1 MFYLNRQDSSGDL
14 EKTKADFKH
23 YFELKSELED
33 ATRQFKE
40 TGTSPLNAEQFESK
54 LKEMEALKAE
64 YPILDTGYGPDAKR
78 QIFQDLFTRI
88 FAVILIFITF
98 LFAGNWFVAP
108 SAISKIV
115 MFWDSGNGRYSF
127 TDKITL
133 TAKFPIMCW
142 LVLPAD
148 REEIDLKLDSSIQNY
163 VNRKLAIDSNY
174 FTWNSDIYLFN
185 PSLKEAHFIYDNNYI
200 GAKFDYI
207 LKKFVKS
214 CNNLRNQDTSYID
227 YDLKASV
234 CNHEM
239 TKFAIFTRV
248 HSQKTLDQ
256 FFKGNLFYAI
266 RKELES
272 YRPLPTRRDSIYVIR
287 PDEF

>member
-1 MFYLNRQDSSGDL
+1 MFFLKRTDYNSGL
-14 EKTKADFKH
+14 ENIDADFKH

-40 TGTSPLNAEQFESK
+40 TGSSPLNAAEFESK
-54 LKEMEALKAE
+54 LQEMEALKAK
-64 YPILDTGYGPDAKR
+64 YPMLDNPNISKR
-78 QIFQDLFTRI
+78 TIIQSAVGRFLAFVFIAIVLDLSFLWFIF
-88 FAVILIFITF
+88 
-98 LFAGNWFVAP
+98 P
-108 SAISKIV
+108 SAVSKICT
-115 MFWDSGNGRYSF
+115 FWDTSRGVYSI
-127 TDKITL
+127 TDKINL
-133 TAKFPIMCW
+133 TVKYPLLPW

-174 FTWNSDIYLFN
+174 FTWNSDTYLFN

-256 FFKGNLFYAI
+256 FFKGNLFYEI

-272 YRPLPTRRDSIYVIR
+272 YRPLPTWRDSIYVIK

>member
-1 MFYLNRQDSSGDL
+1 MFHLNRQDSTNDL

-98 LFAGNWFVAP
+98 LFAVNWFVAP

-148 REEIDLKLDSSIQNY
+148 REEIDLKLDSNIQNY
-163 VNRKLAIDSNY
+163 VNSKLAIDSNY

-256 FFKGNLFYAI
+256 FFKGNLFYEI

-272 YRPLPTRRDSIYVIR
+272 YRPLPTKRDSIYVIR

>member
-1 MFYLNRQDSSGDL
+1 MFHLNKQDSSGDL

-40 TGTSPLNAEQFESK
+40 TGSSPLNAEQFESK

-98 LFAGNWFVAP
+98 LFAVNWFAYP

-115 MFWDSGNGRYSF
+115 MFWDTSKGTYS
-127 TDKITL
+127 TADKIAL
-133 TAKFPIMCW
+133 TAKYPIMCW

-174 FTWNSDIYLFN
+174 FTWNSDTYLFN

-256 FFKGNLFYAI
+256 FFKGNLFYEI
-266 RKELES
+266 RKEIEA
-272 YRPLPTRRDSIYVIR
+272 YRPLPTWRDSVYVIKQ
-287 PDEF
+287 DEF

>member
-1 MFYLNRQDSSGDL
+1 MFFLKRPDYNSGL
-14 EKTKADFKH
+14 ENIDADFKH

-40 TGTSPLNAEQFESK
+40 TGSSPLNAAEFESK
-54 LKEMEALKAE
+54 LQEMEALKAK
-64 YPILDTGYGPDAKR
+64 YPMLDNPNISKR
-78 QIFQDLFTRI
+78 TIIQSAVGRFLAFVFIAIVLDLSFLWFIF
-88 FAVILIFITF
+88 
-98 LFAGNWFVAP
+98 P
-108 SAISKIV
+108 SAVSKICT
-115 MFWDSGNGRYSF
+115 FWDTSRGVYSI
-127 TDKITL
+127 TDKINL
-133 TAKFPIMCW
+133 TIKYPLLPW

-256 FFKGNLFYAI
+256 FLKGNLFYEI

-272 YRPLPTRRDSIYVIR
+272 YRPLPTKRDSIYVIK

>member
-1 MFYLNRQDSSGDL
+1 MFHLNRQDSSGDL
-14 EKTKADFKH
+14 EKTKADFER
-23 YFELKSELED
+23 YYELKSELED

-40 TGTSPLNAEQFESK
+40 TGASPLNAEQFESK
-54 LKEMEALKAE
+54 LKEMEVLKAE

-78 QIFQDLFTRI
+78 QIFQDLFTRL
-88 FAVILIFITF
+88 FAIILIFITF
-98 LFAGNWFVAP
+98 LFAVNWIAYP
-108 SAISKIV
+108 SAVSKIV

-127 TDKITL
+127 ADKITL

-148 REEIDLKLDSSIQNY
+148 REDIDLKLDSSIQNY
-163 VNRKLAIDSNY
+163 VNRKFAIDSNY

-234 CNHEM
+234 CNHEI
-239 TKFAIFTRV
+239 TKFDLFTKL
-248 HSQKTLDQ
+248 HSKTTLDK
-256 FFKGNLFYAI
+256 FLKGNLFYEI

-272 YRPLPTRRDSIYVIR
+272 YKPLPTWRDSVYVIK

>member
-1 MFYLNRQDSSGDL
+1 MFRQNKQDSDSDR
-14 EKTKADFKH
+14 EKTKADFER
-23 YFELKSELED
+23 YYELKSELED

-40 TGTSPLNAEQFESK
+40 TGASPLNAEQFESK

-64 YPILDTGYGPDAKR
+64 YPMLDMGYDPDGKR

-88 FAVILIFITF
+88 FAIILIFITF
-98 LFAGNWFVAP
+98 LFAVNWIAYP

-127 TDKITL
+127 ADKITL

-234 CNHEM
+234 CNHEI
-239 TKFAIFTRV
+239 TKFQLFTRV

-272 YRPLPTRRDSIYVIR
+272 YKPLPTWRDSVYVIK

>member
-1 MFYLNRQDSSGDL
+1 MFHLNRPDSTSDW
-14 EKTKADFKH
+14 EKTKADFEH
-23 YFELKSELED
+23 YYELKSELED

-40 TGTSPLNAEQFESK
+40 TASSPLNAKQFESK

-64 YPILDTGYGPDAKR
+64 YPMLDNGYGPDGKR
-78 QIFQDLFTRI
+78 QIFQDMFTRI
-88 FAVILIFITF
+88 FAIILIFVTF
-98 LFAGNWFVAP
+98 FFALNWFVAP
-108 SAISKIV
+108 SAICKIV
-115 MFWDSGNGRYSF
+115 MFWDSGNGTYSIA
-127 TDKITL
+127 DKIAL
-133 TAKFPIMCW
+133 TAKYPIMCW

-163 VNRKLAIDSNY
+163 VNSKLAIDSNY
-174 FTWNSDIYLFN
+174 FTWNSDTSLFS

-200 GAKFDYI
+200 GPKFDYI
-207 LKKFVKS
+207 LKKFVRS

-239 TKFAIFTRV
+239 KKFKIFTRV
-248 HSQKTLDQ
+248 HSQKALDQ
-256 FFKGNLFYAI
+256 FIKGNLFYEI

-272 YRPLPTRRDSIYVIR
+272 YKPLPTKINSSYVIR

>member
-1 MFYLNRQDSSGDL
+1 MFRQNKQDSDSDR
-14 EKTKADFKH
+14 EKTKADFER
-23 YFELKSELED
+23 YYELKSELED

-40 TGTSPLNAEQFESK
+40 TGASPLNAEQFESK

-64 YPILDTGYGPDAKR
+64 YPMLDMGYDPDGKR
-78 QIFQDLFTRI
+78 QIFQDLFTRL
-88 FAVILIFITF
+88 FATFLIFVTF
-98 LFAGNWFVAP
+98 LLAVNWIAYP
-108 SAISKIV
+108 SAVSKIV

-127 TDKITL
+127 ADKITL

-234 CNHEM
+234 CNHEI
-239 TKFAIFTRV
+239 TKFQLFTRV

-272 YRPLPTRRDSIYVIR
+272 YKPLPTWRDSVYVIK

>member
-1 MFYLNRQDSSGDL
+1 MFFLKRTDYNRDI
-14 EKTKADFKH
+14 EKTVAAIDR
-23 YFELKSELED
+23 YYELKSELDD
-33 ATRQFKE
+33 ATQQFKE
-40 TGTSPLNAEQFESK
+40 TGSSPLNAAEFESK

-64 YPILDTGYGPDAKR
+64 YPVLQRGPNGDSKKRIIQSAVGRFLAFVFIVIVLDLSFLWF
-78 QIFQDLFTRI
+78 IF
-88 FAVILIFITF
+88 
-98 LFAGNWFVAP
+98 P
-108 SAISKIV
+108 SAVSKICT
-115 MFWDSGNGRYSF
+115 FWDTSRGVYSI
-127 TDKITL
+127 TDKINL
-133 TAKFPIMCW
+133 TVKYPLLPW

-148 REEIDLKLDSSIQNY
+148 REDIDRQLDSSIQEY
-163 VNRKLAIDSNY
+163 ISSKVAIDSNY
-174 FTWNSDIYLFN
+174 FTWNSDTYLFN

-256 FFKGNLFYAI
+256 FFKGNLFYEI

-272 YRPLPTRRDSIYVIR
+272 YRPLPTWRDSIYVIK

>member
-1 MFYLNRQDSSGDL
+1 MFRQNKQDSDSDR
-14 EKTKADFKH
+14 EKTKADFER
-23 YFELKSELED
+23 YYELKSELED

-40 TGTSPLNAEQFESK
+40 TGASPLNAEQFESK

-64 YPILDTGYGPDAKR
+64 YPMLDMGYDPDGKR

-88 FAVILIFITF
+88 FAIILIFITF
-98 LFAGNWFVAP
+98 LFAVNWIAYP

-127 TDKITL
+127 ADKITL

-148 REEIDLKLDSSIQNY
+148 REDIDLKLDSSIQNY

-185 PSLKEAHFIYDNNYI
+185 PSLKEAHFIYDNNYL

-234 CNHEM
+234 CNHEI
-239 TKFAIFTRV
+239 TKFQLFTRV

-272 YRPLPTRRDSIYVIR
+272 YKPLPTWRDSVYVIK

>member
-1 MFYLNRQDSSGDL
+1 MFRQNKQDSDSDR
-14 EKTKADFKH
+14 EKTKADFER
-23 YFELKSELED
+23 YYELKSELED

-40 TGTSPLNAEQFESK
+40 TGASPLNAEQFESK

-64 YPILDTGYGPDAKR
+64 YPMLDMGYDPDGKR

-88 FAVILIFITF
+88 FAIILIFITF
-98 LFAGNWFVAP
+98 LFAVNWIAYP

-127 TDKITL
+127 ADKITL

-185 PSLKEAHFIYDNNYI
+185 PSLTEAHFIYDNNYI

-234 CNHEM
+234 CNHEI
-239 TKFAIFTRV
+239 TKFQLFTRV

-272 YRPLPTRRDSIYVIR
+272 YKPLPTWRDSVYVIK

>member
-1 MFYLNRQDSSGDL
+1 MFHLNKQDSSGDL

-40 TGTSPLNAEQFESK
+40 TGSSPLNAEQFESK

-64 YPILDTGYGPDAKR
+64 YPILDTGYDPDGKR

-115 MFWDSGNGRYSF
+115 MFWDTSKGTYS
-127 TDKITL
+127 TADKIAL
-133 TAKFPIMCW
+133 TAKYPIMCW

-200 GAKFDYI
+200 GAKLNQMSKEAYLIASRRISVVAVSI
-207 LKKFVKS
+207 LICIVIITTFIVLDINYHRVTPCFS
-214 CNNLRNQDTSYID
+214 CVNLIDGIFLIVLVRARSIIVSGSTS
-227 YDLKASV
+227 
-234 CNHEM
+234 
-239 TKFAIFTRV
+239 
-248 HSQKTLDQ
+248 
-256 FFKGNLFYAI
+256 G
-266 RKELES
+266 
-272 YRPLPTRRDSIYVIR
+272 
-287 PDEF
+287 

>member
-1 MFYLNRQDSSGDL
+1 
-14 EKTKADFKH
+14 
-23 YFELKSELED
+23 
-33 ATRQFKE
+33 
-40 TGTSPLNAEQFESK
+40 
-54 LKEMEALKAE
+54 
-64 YPILDTGYGPDAKR
+64 
-78 QIFQDLFTRI
+78 
-88 FAVILIFITF
+88 
-98 LFAGNWFVAP
+98 
-108 SAISKIV
+108 
-115 MFWDSGNGRYSF
+115 
-127 TDKITL
+127 
-133 TAKFPIMCW
+133 
-142 LVLPAD
+142 
-148 REEIDLKLDSSIQNY
+148 
-163 VNRKLAIDSNY
+163 SNY

-234 CNHEM
+234 CNHEI
-239 TKFAIFTRV
+239 TKFQLFTRV

-272 YRPLPTRRDSIYVIR
+272 YKPLPTWRDSVYVIK

>member
-1 MFYLNRQDSSGDL
+1 MFFLKRTDYNRDI
-14 EKTKADFKH
+14 EKTVAAIDR
-23 YFELKSELED
+23 YYELKSELDD
-33 ATRQFKE
+33 ATQQFKE
-40 TGTSPLNAEQFESK
+40 TGSSPLNAAEFESK

-88 FAVILIFITF
+88 FAIILIFITF
-98 LFAGNWFVAP
+98 LFAVNWIAYP

-115 MFWDSGNGRYSF
+115 MFWDTSKGTYS
-127 TDKITL
+127 TADKIAL
-133 TAKFPIMCW
+133 TAKYPIMCW

-148 REEIDLKLDSSIQNY
+148 REDIDLKLDSSIQNY
-163 VNRKLAIDSNY
+163 VNSRLAVDSNY

-256 FFKGNLFYAI
+256 FFKGNLFYEI

-272 YRPLPTRRDSIYVIR
+272 YRPLPTRRDSIYVIK

>member
-1 MFYLNRQDSSGDL
+1 MFHLNRQDSSGDL

-64 YPILDTGYGPDAKR
+64 YPILDMGYDPDGKR

-115 MFWDSGNGRYSF
+115 MFWDTSKGTYS
-127 TDKITL
+127 TADKIAL
-133 TAKFPIMCW
+133 TAKYPIMCW

-174 FTWNSDIYLFN
+174 FTC

-234 CNHEM
+234 CNHEI
-239 TKFAIFTRV
+239 TKFQLFTRV
-248 HSQKTLDQ
+248 HSQKTLDH

-272 YRPLPTRRDSIYVIR
+272 YKPLPTWRDSVYVIK

>member
-1 MFYLNRQDSSGDL
+1 MFHLNKQDSSGDL

-88 FAVILIFITF
+88 FAIILIFITF
-98 LFAGNWFVAP
+98 LFAVNWIAYP
-108 SAISKIV
+108 SAVSKIV
-115 MFWDSGNGRYSF
+115 MFWDSGNGGYSF
-127 TDKITL
+127 ADKITL

-148 REEIDLKLDSSIQNY
+148 REDIDLKLDSSIQNY
-163 VNRKLAIDSNY
+163 VNNKLAIDSNY
-174 FTWNSDIYLFN
+174 FTWNSNKYLLN

-207 LKKFVKS
+207 LKKFVNS
-214 CNNLRNQDTSYID
+214 CNSLRKQDTSYID

-239 TKFAIFTRV
+239 KKFKIFTKV
-248 HSQKTLDQ
+248 HSQKPLDQ
-256 FFKGNLFYAI
+256 LFRGNLFYAI
-266 RKELES
+266 RKKIES
-272 YRPLPTRRDSIYVIR
+272 YRPLPTRIDSFYIIK
-287 PDEF
+287 DIEF

>member
-1 MFYLNRQDSSGDL
+1 MFHLNKQDSFGDL

-40 TGTSPLNAEQFESK
+40 TGSSPLNAEQFESK

-88 FAVILIFITF
+88 FAIILIFITF
-98 LFAGNWFVAP
+98 LFAVNWIAYP
-108 SAISKIV
+108 SAVSKIV
-115 MFWDSGNGRYSF
+115 MFWDSGNSRYSF
-127 TDKITL
+127 ADKITL

-174 FTWNSDIYLFN
+174 FTWNSDTYLFN

-239 TKFAIFTRV
+239 KKFKIFTRV
-248 HSQKTLDQ
+248 HSEKILN
-256 FFKGNLFYAI
+256 KLLRGNLFYAI

-272 YRPLPTRRDSIYVIR
+272 YRPLPTKMDSYYIIK